1 MKRDFSALFEAI
13 GYPFTRTEVLVRAL
27 THRSV
32 GPNNNERMEFLGDAL
47 LDVIIAEHLLEV
59 FPAARE
65 GELSRL
71 RSTLVKKESLAR
83 IARTVNLGQF
93 LVLGPGEMKTG
104 GHRRESILADALEAL
119 ICAVYLDGGV
129 EASRAMVMHC
139 FRDALDEVE
148 RGDALKDPKSRLQE
162 FLQRHNRPL
171 PNYEMRELSAGEQH
185 LFAVDCFVDGMQEP
199 TRGHGRSRRKAE
211 QAAAARALERL
222 LEAES
227 RSA

>member
-104 GHRRESILADALEAL
+104 GHRR
-119 ICAVYLDGGV
+119 
-129 EASRAMVMHC
+129 
-139 FRDALDEVE
+139 
-148 RGDALKDPKSRLQE
+148 
-162 FLQRHNRPL
+162 
-171 PNYEMRELSAGEQH
+171 
-185 LFAVDCFVDGMQEP
+185 
-199 TRGHGRSRRKAE
+199 
-211 QAAAARALERL
+211 
-222 LEAES
+222 
-227 RSA
+227 

>member
-13 GYPFTRTEVLVRAL
+13 GYQFTRTEVLVRAL

-83 IARTVNLGQF
+83 IARSVNLGQF

-129 EASRAMVMHC
+129 EASRDMVMHC
-139 FRDALDEVE
+139 FRHALEEVE

-171 PNYEMRELSAGEQH
+171 PNYEMHELSAGEQH
-185 LFAVDCFVDGMQEP
+185 LFAVDCFVDGMEEP
-199 TRGHGRSRRKAE
+199 TRGHGRSRRMAE

-222 LEAES
+222 LEAEGG
-227 RSA
+227 RV